1 MDLKKI
7 ELKYFFQFFIAII
20 IIFFVFELNFY
31 RHWTSIED
39 QDLTL
44 IHNSLMLNSGEKA
57 EYHDHPGHTKI
68 LFLSLWLNLL
78 EMIKILNIS
87 SYDDLKFS
95 ENIKDDFTKLVIYS
109 RFLNAL
115 IGVLF
120 AYVFY
125 NLNKVLTKNKNRS
138 YLLTILFISSF
149 PFINS
154 ISHIRTELLS
164 SFFIFLS
171 LLYLLKLVSKDIL
184 KRKYIFYIGFFL
196 TLSIFSKF
204 QSIFIFL
211 LFPVFLSLKK
221 KKNIKINR
229 IFIEQKKI
237 HFCFFVIYFI
247 GIFLVWFKYA
257 KGINLIFFLIFLIY
271 FSIFLSYLNK
281 KYFNDNKIYFIFLNN
296 FFLGIC
302 LAFILL
308 YSFKPFHTNNISM
321 IANFFGA
328 SAMFVQGSNL
338 YELGLIDVVK
348 LIKKAFLSFLYY
360 IKVIFISYSFNEII
374 ILLLSFISSYFINK
388 KDQKLFRNFL
398 KFTLS
403 LFFIIFIFSV
413 RPQINYVIY
422 FIPFIYLF
430 FNYSFTMLKL
440 KYFYNY
446 SIILLILINLII
458 GMDFIKKQKFL
469 SQEDY
474 ICNESN
480 LNNSN
485 YFYDRMRLEIFPFA
499 CKEY

>member
-1 MDLKKI
+1 
-7 ELKYFFQFFIAII
+7 
-20 IIFFVFELNFY
+20 
-31 RHWTSIED
+31 
-39 QDLTL
+39 
-44 IHNSLMLNSGEKA
+44 
-57 EYHDHPGHTKI
+57 
-68 LFLSLWLNLL
+68 
-78 EMIKILNIS
+78 
-87 SYDDLKFS
+87 
-95 ENIKDDFTKLVIYS
+95 
-109 RFLNAL
+109 
-115 IGVLF
+115 
-120 AYVFY
+120 
-125 NLNKVLTKNKNRS
+125 
-138 YLLTILFISSF
+138 
-149 PFINS
+149 
-154 ISHIRTELLS
+154 
-164 SFFIFLS
+164 
-171 LLYLLKLVSKDIL
+171 
-184 KRKYIFYIGFFL
+184 
-196 TLSIFSKF
+196 
-204 QSIFIFL
+204 
-211 LFPVFLSLKK
+211 
-221 KKNIKINR
+221 
-229 IFIEQKKI
+229 
-237 HFCFFVIYFI
+237 
-247 GIFLVWFKYA
+247 
-257 KGINLIFFLIFLIY
+257 
-271 FSIFLSYLNK
+271 
-281 KYFNDNKIYFIFLNN
+281 
-296 FFLGIC
+296 
-302 LAFILL
+302 
-308 YSFKPFHTNNISM
+308 M